1 MFAAS
6 FIDTSHS
13 HQCDHHLKMLKF
25 FLFLLLLSVPLYA
38 NPRFYDATQ
47 EAGIDFVHVNGANG
61 QKFVIET
68 VGPGGGF
75 FDYDG
80 DGRLDIYLINGAA
93 VPGTDYDH
101 APQNA
106 LYHNRGNGTF
116 ADVTAHAGVGDTGY
130 GMGCAVGDYDND
142 GDLDLYVTNFGA
154 NVLYRNEGDGTF
166 TDVTGAAQ
174 VGDEGWGASAAF
186 ADIDRDGFVDLYVGN
201 YHNFS
206 YTNHRVC
213 AEGGSGLQL

>member
-6 FIDTSHS
+6 GYVSLLPIASNAIFTK
-13 HQCDHHLKMLKF
+13 KMLNF
-25 FLFLLLLSVPLYA
+25 FLLLLLVSVPLYA
-38 NPRFYDATQ
+38 NPRFHDATQ

-93 VPGTDYDH
+93 VPGTEYDP

-106 LYHNRGNGTF
+106 LYRNRGDGTF
-116 ADVTAHAGVGDTGY
+116 ADVTSSVQVGDTGY
-130 GMGCAVGDYDND
+130 GMAV
-142 GDLDLYVTNFGA
+142 
-154 NVLYRNEGDGTF
+154 R
-166 TDVTGAAQ
+166 
-174 VGDEGWGASAAF
+174 SATTTTTATS
-186 ADIDRDGFVDLYVGN
+186 IC
-201 YHNFS
+201 
-206 YTNHRVC
+206 T
-213 AEGGSGLQL
+213 

>member
-1 MFAAS
+1 MSMGPTARSSSLKRSARAA
-6 FIDTSHS
+6 
-13 HQCDHHLKMLKF
+13 
-25 FLFLLLLSVPLYA
+25 A
-38 NPRFYDATQ
+38 
-47 EAGIDFVHVNGANG
+47 
-61 QKFVIET
+61 
-68 VGPGGGF
+68 F

-93 VPGTDYDH
+93 VHGTEYDP

-106 LYHNRGNGTF
+106 LYRNRGDGTF
-116 ADVTAHAGVGDTGY
+116 ADVTEHAGVGDTGY

-154 NVLYRNEGDGTF
+154 NVLYRNEGDGMF
-166 TDVTGAAQ
+166 ADVTGVAQ

-213 AEGGSGLQL
+213 AEGGSGLATLLRPRGF